1 MPNIRRNSAWLLALI
16 FITFLSCTR
25 VPAQDASQA
34 NPQASPSAI
43 ADSTTV
49 YVTDTGIKYHV
60 AGCKSLSKSKTSI
73 SFADA
78 IAQGYEPCA
87 ICYPATTAKNE
98 TAKSASPK
106 KTPVKTNV
114 FPMTIT
120 GTVVAI
126 ADGDTITVLVGTEQY
141 KIRLDAIDCPEKKQ
155 AYGQKAK
162 EFISGLVFSKTVSV
176 EISGMDRYGRY
187 LGVVTV
193 AGVDVNRSMIR
204 NGYAWHYKQYSK
216 DMELDELEALA
227 RSERLGLWKDDN
239 PIPPWDFRK

>member
-1 MPNIRRNSAWLLALI
+1 MPNTGRNSAWLLALI

-25 VPAQDASQA
+25 APSQDI
-34 NPQASPSAI
+34 PQASPSPI

-49 YVTDTGIKYHV
+49 YVTDTGTKYHV
-60 AGCKSLSKSKTSI
+60 AGCKSLSKSKTEI
-73 SFADA
+73 SFDDA

-87 ICYPATTAKNE
+87 ICYPATTA
-98 TAKSASPK
+98 TSASPK
-106 KTPVKTNV
+106 KTKVKTNV

-126 ADGDTITVLVGTEQY
+126 ADGDTITVLVGTEQF

-162 EFISGLVFSKTVSV
+162 EYISGLVFSKTVSV

-216 DMELDELEALA
+216 DTELDELEALA
-227 RSERLGLWKDDN
+227 RSERLGLWKDDQ